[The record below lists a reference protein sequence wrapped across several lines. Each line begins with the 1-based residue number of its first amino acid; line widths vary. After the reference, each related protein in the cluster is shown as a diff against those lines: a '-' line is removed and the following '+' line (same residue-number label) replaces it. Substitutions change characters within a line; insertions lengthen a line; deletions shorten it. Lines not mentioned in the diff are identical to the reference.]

1 MTDRQPGPSRVRPN
15 TLSDERAPNTFRTQ
29 AAPRAVGTQ
38 DRDTGGGNAGSPGL
52 QSLPRL
58 RLWVWVALAVLVV
71 IVAVLLLN
79 GAP

>member
-1 MTDRQPGPSRVRPN
+1 MTDRQAGPYKVRPN
-15 TLSDERAPNTFRTQ
+15 TLLDERAPNTFRTQ
-29 AAPRAVGTQ
+29 AAPRPAGTQ
-38 DRDTGGGNAGSPGL
+38 DREAGGGNAGSPGL
-52 QSLPRL
+52 QALPRL